1 MAGDPRLGVTS
12 RITPARGRRKRWQ
25 INERHSIVLPV
36 LVDYQYVDPQT
47 RELGYRFEAIVDLI
61 DGSPALTSMNVVAV
75 GGLDIVRLQREFR
88 WASPLDVI
96 TRSVPVML
104 DRGLDPFSVDLPTEG
119 FPESAD
125 LRVPANAPLTDGFLE
140 DIAREYLVHGR
151 GYAKAIAAERQVS
164 PRTVVSWVEKARRRG
179 ILTRV
184 PAGGFGGIIVP
195 AGKRQPD

>member
-1 MAGDPRLGVTS
+1 MRLGLTS
-12 RITPARGRRKRWQ
+12 RISPARGRKRRWQ
-25 INERHSIVLPV
+25 IDAERSFPLPV
-36 LVDYQYVDPQT
+36 IVDHQYVDPQT
-47 RELGYRFEAIVDLI
+47 HELAYRFEARIDLVDE
-61 DGSPALTSMNVVAV
+61 SPTLTSMSMVAA

-88 WASPLDVI
+88 WASPVDII

-104 DRGLDPFSVDLPTEG
+104 ARGLDPFAVDLPTEG

-125 LRVPANAPLTDGFLE
+125 LQVPVNAPLTDGFLE
-140 DIAREYLVHGR
+140 EIARDYLIRGR

-184 PAGGFGGIIVP
+184 PAGGFGGEIVP
-195 AGKRQPD
+195 ARQRRPS